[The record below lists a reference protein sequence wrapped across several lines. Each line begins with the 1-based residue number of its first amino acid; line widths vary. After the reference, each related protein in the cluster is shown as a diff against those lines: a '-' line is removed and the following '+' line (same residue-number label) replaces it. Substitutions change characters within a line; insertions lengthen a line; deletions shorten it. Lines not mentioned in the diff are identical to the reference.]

1 MTGQRSSAPCGC
13 YAAQRS
19 YVKLWT
25 CKILSFAKFL
35 TTTTALMG
43 RPSRSLIRN
52 MCVVCLTRINM
63 RRRRCHLRRHRH
75 HLHREVDLGPP
86 ASTGLGSGPPL
97 VLCSS
102 SHVWVL
108 LSGGFR
114 CLPLHARPRGGV
126 FVCVFVWFV
135 ACGISVSLH
144 SYVRFAFTAC
154 FADLHI
160 VRTLLA
166 H

>member
-1 MTGQRSSAPCGC
+1 MT
-13 YAAQRS
+13 
-19 YVKLWT
+19 L
-25 CKILSFAKFL
+25 
-35 TTTTALMG
+35 
-43 RPSRSLIRN
+43 
-52 MCVVCLTRINM
+52 
-63 RRRRCHLRRHRH
+63 
-75 HLHREVDLGPP
+75 VDGPP

-126 FVCVFVWFV
+126 FVWFV

-144 SYVRFAFTAC
+144 SCARFAFMAR

-160 VRTLLA
+160 VRTLLV